1 MLYTIDGS
9 MQIIHA
15 DEADVH
21 FFSKSVVS
29 QKYFLIYIDFSLR
42 KRTLT
47 ELKKKLTIHQVISD
61 TESLREYLKREN

>member
-9 MQIIHA
+9 MHVIHA

-29 QKYFLIYIDFSLR
+29 QKYFLIYVDFFTS
-42 KRTLT
+42 KTYT
-47 ELKKKLTIHQVISD
+47 YGIKKKLTIHQVISD
-61 TESLREYLKREN
+61 TESLREYLKQEN